1 MATRSP
7 EMLSSYLLTSL
18 FYFFLHLFV
27 CDTPCLFSSA
37 LGFELSFCKN
47 PSTRIC
53 SWFLPVTAVDVLM
66 PAVTQ
71 AFLLDLLYAK
81 WVFEHV
87 VVDMGSISFCSCLRV
102 FGNLTQKQMPDL
114 LQRVRYREALLRT
127 LCQFPAW
134 IWTDCCCFFLH
145 KKPPSPPA
153 HPFFTHSSPSQQGRA
168 CGQHSRSGVAAG
180 GQIS

>member
-66 PAVTQ
+66 PAVT
-71 AFLLDLLYAK
+71 
-81 WVFEHV
+81 
-87 VVDMGSISFCSCLRV
+87 
-102 FGNLTQKQMPDL
+102 
-114 LQRVRYREALLRT
+114 
-127 LCQFPAW
+127 
-134 IWTDCCCFFLH
+134 
-145 KKPPSPPA
+145 
-153 HPFFTHSSPSQQGRA
+153 
-168 CGQHSRSGVAAG
+168 
-180 GQIS
+180 